1 MGVHTVDN
9 VVLLGAQDAS
19 AVPSARVLRGA
30 TVTGPTTIGA
40 MHVCGSTNMPDGLAV
55 TGARYQV
62 ASKRLAPGESYQA
75 EPGVMMYMSDG
86 MRMQARFAGWRLF
99 SGEGFAKL
107 RFTNTVNEPGYLGL
121 TPNMPMALVLPV
133 DVGSARLNCKRG
145 AFMAGD
151 ESVRV
156 YPKLLPARSFAAC
169 CCGGMPPVIQHLS
182 GSGTALLAGGGTIM
196 MKQLD
201 HGEVILADTNSVV
214 AFTEGVGY
222 DVKTVGNL
230 VTCCCSGEGC
240 FNTELT
246 GPGTVY
252 LQTLSYEKLI
262 TMLVNVKGGNQRDKK
277 NDGRASGG
285 APSDSQTM
293 ER

>member
-1 MGVHTVDN
+1 
-9 VVLLGAQDAS
+9 
-19 AVPSARVLRGA
+19 
-30 TVTGPTTIGA
+30 
-40 MHVCGSTNMPDGLAV
+40 
-55 TGARYQV
+55 
-62 ASKRLAPGESYQA
+62 
-75 EPGVMMYMSDG
+75 
-86 MRMQARFAGWRLF
+86 
-99 SGEGFAKL
+99 
-107 RFTNTVNEPGYLGL
+107 
-121 TPNMPMALVLPV
+121 
-133 DVGSARLNCKRG
+133 
-145 AFMAGD
+145 
-151 ESVRV
+151 
-156 YPKLLPARSFAAC
+156 
-169 CCGGMPPVIQHLS
+169 
-182 GSGTALLAGGGTIM
+182 M

-252 LQTLSYEKLI
+252 LQTLSYEKLV
-262 TMLVNVKGGNQRDKK
+262 TMLVNVKGGNQRDRAKRSA
-277 NDGRASGG
+277 DRASGG